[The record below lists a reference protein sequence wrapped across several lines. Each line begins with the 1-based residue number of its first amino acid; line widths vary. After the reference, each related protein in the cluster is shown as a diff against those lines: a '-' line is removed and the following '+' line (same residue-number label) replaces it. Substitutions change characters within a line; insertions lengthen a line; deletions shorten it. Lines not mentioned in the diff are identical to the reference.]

1 MDPNQNKDGQGGD
14 ANKIEKQ
21 FDHAFN
27 TMLAIFRGPGAFKR
41 QTVGNDT
48 VAGLVDELLKEREE
62 ATAKTF
68 KEKVS
73 ALIDK
78 KIAFDKECKKA
89 EEDYKKLI
97 LEKKKAFTSEIK
109 DVLQLI
115 GNAEELRKAYV
126 STLGEAKDALAEED
140 QQAQHVN
147 PE

>member
-1 MDPNQNKDGQGGD
+1 MSDQNQQQNQQGGD
-14 ANKIEKQ
+14 TSKIEKQ

-27 TMLAIFRGPGAFKR
+27 TMLAIFKGPGVFKR
-41 QTVGNDT
+41 QTVGNDI

-89 EEDYKKLI
+89 EDDYKKLI
-97 LEKKKAFTSEIK
+97 LEKKK
-109 DVLQLI
+109 D
-115 GNAEELRKAYV
+115 
-126 STLGEAKDALAEED
+126 
-140 QQAQHVN
+140 
-147 PE
+147 